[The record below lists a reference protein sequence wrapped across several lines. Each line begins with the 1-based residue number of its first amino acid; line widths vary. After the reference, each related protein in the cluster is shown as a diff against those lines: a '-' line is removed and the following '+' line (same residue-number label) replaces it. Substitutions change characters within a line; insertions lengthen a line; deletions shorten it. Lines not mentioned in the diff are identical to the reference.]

1 MFIIII
7 IIIIIIIQYQKALF
21 LWPIGQSALE
31 IFNAFQYSEGEDP
44 NNVETIISK
53 FEEYFTGEINETYER
68 FKFNQRN
75 QEDGEAFDVYLTA
88 LRNLSGNM

>member
-1 MFIIII
+1 MLSTR
-7 IIIIIIIQYQKALF
+7 KALF
-21 LWPIGQSALE
+21 LCTIGQSALE

-53 FEEYFTGEINETYER
+53 FEEYFTGEIKETYGR

-75 QEDGEAFDVYLTA
+75 QEDGEAFDAYLTA
-88 LRNLSGNM
+88 LRDLSTWMANLDCV